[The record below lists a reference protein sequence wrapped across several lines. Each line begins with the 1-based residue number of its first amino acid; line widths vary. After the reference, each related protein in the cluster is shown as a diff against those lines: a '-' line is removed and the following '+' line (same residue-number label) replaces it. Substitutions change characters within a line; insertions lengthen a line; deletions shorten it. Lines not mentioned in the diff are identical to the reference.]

1 MKKLKKKNLF
11 VIALLLTLIAVGL
24 SGCGSISFPFAR
36 KSAEGETASGPYRI
50 YYANREMT
58 ELKMTA
64 YTPQADSFDGILEEL
79 LDQFRTSDE
88 SAGNY
93 SVYPQNLELK
103 SWAMVVTELDLDFGS
118 QYLSIGKVPELLLR
132 AGLVRTMLSIPEVM
146 SVRITVDGQPLLDS
160 SGKTIGPMN
169 ENSFIIPD
177 ENGGINS
184 YRTATIH
191 LYFPDSSGKI
201 LVSEER
207 SNVRY
212 SSNSSFERLVAEQIL
227 KGPEGS
233 GLQPI
238 ATQQTL
244 VRSIQTANGTC
255 MIDFNT
261 EINTVP
267 ANTSV
272 DPETAIYA
280 LVNSLCSLQNVDRV
294 RIEIEGNSDVRFRGQ
309 VNLDQDF
316 SFEKSLIL
324 KETEQ
329 GSGIMDLL
337 SGRSSQEKTTEKE
350 DSREDQTEADTV
362 TDDDPGVPAQAGGAQ
377 VSSSSDDTNAVSP
390 AEISQSSGAADAAQT
405 AASGQEAAGSGEGTD
420 GTASDASGS
429 ADQSALNDE
438 GASVS
443 GDSARMTA
451 DIADTFA
458 GDDGS
463 SWLSDSTRSGDIQ
476 GETGASSAVGN
487 IADGNSSE
495 SGSSSSGNLQMIGV
509 DPSLVNAGS

>member
-1 MKKLKKKNLF
+1 MIMKKKKSII
-11 VIALLLTLIAVGL
+11 VIALLLILTAMIL
-24 SGCGSISFPFAR
+24 SACGSVPLPFPEK
-36 KSAEGETASGPYRI
+36 KSAADTAGGPYRI

-64 YTPQADSFDGILEEL
+64 YTPRADSFDGILEEL
-79 LDQFRTSDE
+79 LDQFRTGDE

-201 LVSEER
+201 LVAEER
-207 SNVRY
+207 SDVRY
-212 SSNSSFERLVAEQIL
+212 SSNSSFERLVTEQLL

-238 ATQQTL
+238 ASQETL

-261 EINTVP
+261 EINTLP
-267 ANTSV
+267 ANTNV

-324 KETEQ
+324 KETEA
-329 GSGIMDLL
+329 GSGIMNLL
-337 SGRSSQEKTTEKE
+337 SGKGSQESTTEKE
-350 DSREDQTEADTV
+350 DSTQGQTEADKV
-362 TDDDPGVPAQAGGAQ
+362 TEEDPGVLSEAGEAQ
-377 VSSSSDDTNAVSP
+377 VSSSADDPNTVSA
-390 AEISQSSGAADAAQT
+390 AEISQSSGGAEATQT
-405 AASGQEAAGSGEGTD
+405 PASGQEAADSGQ

-429 ADQSALNDE
+429 ADQSAVSDE
-438 GASVS
+438 GASAS

-458 GDDGS
+458 GANGS
-463 SWLSDSTRSGDIQ
+463 SWLSDSTRSGNPQ
-476 GETGASSAVGN
+476 GETDASSAVGN
-487 IADGNSSE
+487 IVDGNSSE
-495 SGSSSSGNLQMIGV
+495 SGSSSSENLQMIGV
-509 DPSLVNAGS
+509 DPSLVNSGSGNP